1 MCYSSVIWKILKILP
16 GNMIDR
22 YLLQRV
28 LKSNDQR
35 GTVALKCMAKNA
47 AFLSSLSPR
56 QAGLFIFA
64 YVWLSSIRNSITT
77 SWLAWH
83 FPCCVSVNTL
93 TDYNNLANIRLWL
106 LSTRSLFGMLQ
117 NTTWAPEIF
126 WKQVTRTCLQ
136 LCGSL

>member
-22 YLLQRV
+22 YLLQRM

-56 QAGLFIFA
+56 QAGFSF
-64 YVWLSSIRNSITT
+64 
-77 SWLAWH
+77 
-83 FPCCVSVNTL
+83 
-93 TDYNNLANIRLWL
+93 L
-106 LSTRSLFGMLQ
+106 LMSGY
-117 NTTWAPEIF
+117 
-126 WKQVTRTCLQ
+126 QVLGTQ
-136 LCGSL
+136 